1 MTGRSMRANEEAGYT
16 LIEVM
21 IAMVLLL
28 IGAVGLL
35 GLASQ
40 GNAMNADGRRM
51 TRATAIA
58 QDLVANVELWAYD
71 DARLANR
78 TTANDTDL
86 GDADGVF
93 ETEATP
99 VADHGEADLALGGPW
114 LGIPASEL
122 TAGGFQRYWN
132 VAEIDDWN
140 ANGIRDMKRIAVVVR
155 WPHGSAWRRIVLFS
169 TKINP
174 AESL

>member
-1 MTGRSMRANEEAGYT
+1 VHSDRPIGFT

-21 IAMVLLL
+21 VAMVLLL
-28 IGAVGLL
+28 ITALGLV

-71 DARLANR
+71 DARLANA

-86 GDADGVF
+86 GDADGHY
-93 ETEATP
+93 ETDP
-99 VADHGEADLALGGPW
+99 SPGADHDEAHLRLGGGAWLGIATADLA
-114 LGIPASEL
+114 
-122 TAGGFQRYWN
+122 AGSFERFWN
-132 VAEIDDWN
+132 VAEVDDWN
-140 ANGIRDMKRIAVVVR
+140 ANGIPDMKRIAVVVR
-155 WPHGSAWRRIVLFS
+155 WPHGSSWRRIVLFT